1 MRNRD
6 RKSKGGVMGEGPN
19 SNSRRHFLR
28 SSLVLISTATLAGE
42 APALLGSPRADET
55 HRFLN
60 ESEKRFL
67 LAAVDRLIPADE
79 RWPGAAEAGVV
90 NYIDLQMAGAWGR
103 GEMLYRHGPFRKG
116 TPMQGYQLEYT
127 PAELFRRSILAINAH
142 FASQAKPFDQLPAE
156 EKDAYLSS
164 LEKGGVEL
172 DGVPSNTFFDFLL
185 QHTVEG
191 FFSDPIYGGNKNM
204 IAWKM
209 IGFPGAYADYYDLI
223 DKLGVEF
230 HREPLSIADRPS
242 SHSIISGMGGK

>member
-1 MRNRD
+1 M
-6 RKSKGGVMGEGPN
+6 SEEPN
-19 SNSRRHFLR
+19 SNSRRNFLR
-28 SSLVLISTATLAGE
+28 SGLIMISTATLAGE
-42 APALLGSPRADET
+42 APALLGNQRPEEPL
-55 HRFLN
+55 RFLN

-67 LAAVDRLIPADE
+67 LAAVDRLIPPDE

-116 TPMQGYQLEYT
+116 TPTQGYQLEYT

-142 FASQAKPFDQLPAE
+142 FTSQAKSFDQLPPE

-164 LEKGGVEL
+164 LEKGDIDH
-172 DGVPSNTFFDFLL
+172 DGVPSNIFFDFLL

-191 FFSDPIYGGNKNM
+191 FFSDPIYGGNKNK

-223 DKLGVEF
+223 DKHGVEF
-230 HREPLSIADRPS
+230 HREPLGIADRTSHHSMIPS
-242 SHSIISGMGGK
+242 TERK

>member
-1 MRNRD
+1 MSD
-6 RKSKGGVMGEGPN
+6 GPN
-19 SNSRRHFLR
+19 SNSRRNFLK

-42 APALLGSPRADET
+42 APALLGNPRDEET

-60 ESEKRFL
+60 ESERRFL

-79 RWPGAAEAGVV
+79 RWPGAAEADVV

-116 TPMQGYQLEYT
+116 TPTQGYQLEYT

-142 FASQAKPFDQLPAE
+142 FTSEANSFDQLPAE
-156 EKDAYLSS
+156 AKDAYLSS
-164 LEKGGVEL
+164 LEKGDIDL

-191 FFSDPIYGGNKNM
+191 FFSDPIYGGNKNK

-209 IGFPGAYADYYDLI
+209 IGFPGAYADYHDLI
-223 DKLGVEF
+223 DKHGVEF
-230 HREPLSIADRPS
+230 HREPLSIADGPGY
-242 SHSIISGMGGK
+242 HSITSSRGGK